1 MMLGSDGKTY
11 KGASNACVTFF
22 LAWVKYVQNFML
34 FCCKSE
40 LCCDFALLGV
50 VLMAFSLVN
59 LYFYFKRGTNTI
71 NYIILASID
80 VWQSCFAHT
89 CSQIHFTMFCR
100 KFTLAKI
107 YALFLGKKKFR
118 TKPCLCKKLF
128 SFQVWCWVMS
138 VFVKKVKVLRNCKPY
153 MFFER

>member
-1 MMLGSDGKTY
+1 MLGSDGETY

-71 NYIILASID
+71 NYIFIASID

-107 YALFLGKKKFR
+107 YALF
-118 TKPCLCKKLF
+118 
-128 SFQVWCWVMS
+128 W
-138 VFVKKVKVLRNCKPY
+138 VKKSFEPNLACVKNC
-153 MFFER
+153 FLFRFDVG